1 MKKLSLAALALAAA
15 LLPAGL
21 TSQAAQA
28 AVKVQTVD
36 YKQADTTL
44 EGWLVFDDAQQGKRP
59 GVVVFPAYYGPT
71 DTEKDVA
78 ERLAKMGY
86 VAFVADVYGKGIRPT
101 NPKDAG
107 AEMGKYMKDR
117 GLLRLRAEAAFD
129 QLRKNPMVNTGR
141 LAAIGYCFGGA
152 GALDLARSG
161 APLKI
166 TVSFHGVLTSPTPQD
181 DSNIKGRVPALHG
194 ADDPIVGPKD
204 QDEFKK
210 EMSAAHVD
218 WQLVLYGGAV
228 HAFTEK
234 SAGNDNS
241 KGAAY
246 NANADKLSWE
256 AMSQAFKDSL

>member
-1 MKKLSLAALALAAA
+1 MKKLSLAAIVFAAA
-15 LLPAGL
+15 LAPSAWTGS
-21 TSQAAQA
+21 TAQA
-28 AVKVQTVD
+28 AVQVKTVD
-36 YKQADTTL
+36 YQQGDTTL
-44 EGWLVFDDAQQGKRP
+44 EGWLVYDGAKQGKRP
-59 GVVVFPAYYGPT
+59 GILVYPAYNGPT

-86 VAFVADVYGKGIRPT
+86 VAFVADVYGKGIRPAD
-101 NPKDAG
+101 PKSAG

-117 GLLRLRAEAAFD
+117 GLLRQRAQAAFD
-129 QLRKNPMVNTGR
+129 QLSHNPMVDVNH

-152 GALDLARSG
+152 PALDLARSG

-181 DSNIKGRVPALHG
+181 DNNIKGRVLALHG
-194 ADDPIVGPKD
+194 ADDPIVGPQA
-204 QDEFKK
+204 QDDFKK
-210 EMSAAHVD
+210 EMTAAHVN

-234 SAGNDNS
+234 TSGNDNS

-256 AMSQAFKDSL
+256 AMTQAFKDSL

>member
-1 MKKLSLAALALAAA
+1 MNKLSLSAIAFAAALAPIAWAGGAAH
-15 LLPAGL
+15 
-21 TSQAAQA
+21 A

-36 YKQADTTL
+36 YRQGDTPL
-44 EGWLVFDDAQQGKRP
+44 EGWLVYDDAQHGKRP
-59 GVVVFPAYYGPT
+59 GVVVFPAYYGPSN
-71 DTEKDVA
+71 DEKEDA

-86 VAFVADVYGKGIRPT
+86 VAFVADVYGKGVRPN

-107 AEMGKYMKDR
+107 AEMGKYMRDR
-117 GLLRLRAEAAFD
+117 ALLRQRAVAAYHE
-129 QLRKNPMVNTGR
+129 LHSNPMVDTSR
-141 LAAIGYCFGGA
+141 IAAIGYCFGGA

-166 TVSFHGVLTSPTPQD
+166 AITFHGVLTSPTPQD
-181 DSNIKGRVPALHG
+181 DSNIKGRVLALHG
-194 ADDPIVGPKD
+194 ADDPIVGP
-204 QDEFKK
+204 QAQEQFKK
-210 EMSAAHVD
+210 EMTDAHVD

-234 SAGNDNS
+234 SSGNDPS

-256 AMSQAFKDSL
+256 AMTQAFKDSL